1 MKTKNFLLTG
11 ALLIVALF
19 SVNSVMAQET
29 QETTAV
35 SYEGN
40 RTSSDQVKVN
50 LISKPIQSIQVNPGQ
65 KTINFEYDSPED
77 YKKGEIDNKIQ
88 TLKDHLTVY
97 HSGGFKVSVKS
108 TGFRKGGTGEPISG
122 EHVKVQAAKGSTI
135 AEGRGK
141 FNFDNT
147 PSLTAGTHD
156 FFSST
161 GGGMGLTF
169 DVTYEHDGW
178 ESKDTYIDFTNG
190 TTATTYTADVTY
202 TIVSQ

>member
-19 SVNSVMAQET
+19 SVNGVMAQDNA
-29 QETTAV
+29 TT
-35 SYEGN
+35 
-40 RTSSDQVKVN
+40 TSEVKVS
-50 LISKPIQSIQVNPGQ
+50 LIFNPIQSIQVNPNQ
-65 KTINFEYDSPED
+65 KEINFEYDSPED
-77 YKKGEIDNKIQ
+77 YATGAIDNKTQ
-88 TLKDHLTVY
+88 TLEDHLTVY
-97 HSGGFKVSVKS
+97 HSGGFKVSVTS
-108 TGFRKGGTGEPISG
+108 TGFRSGGTGDPISD
-122 EHVKVQAAKGSTI
+122 EHVKVIAAKGSTI
-135 AEGRGK
+135 AEGRDN

-178 ESKDTYIDFTNG
+178 ESEDTYIDFTNG
-190 TTATTYTADVTY
+190 TTASTYTADVTY